1 MRGTLLERD
10 GLPLLDHG
18 SDQILGSLIH
28 FDPARSAEGY
38 TAINA
43 IEPDKLYL
51 WQVAKV
57 LREGQETDANVLFG
71 RKPHRGSI
79 HPEYQ
84 TWDGSKEPLF
94 TSAMSV
100 IQETLEQNQ
109 QFGWN
114 LEPFFRL
121 QMAYLLLWCA
131 IERFVSFKYDL
142 GDKVI
147 EKIRRL
153 AVDPAFVEA
162 LRELGGEN
170 REVVRSDDPRNKV
183 VLTRDNPTKA
193 LDYYYQIRSNIT
205 HRGKTAVRDYGMLLA
220 SLTELHGIFQR
231 VLQAEF
237 STRWT

>member
-1 MRGTLLERD
+1 MLERD

-18 SDQILGSLIH
+18 SEQILGSLIH
-28 FDPARSAEGY
+28 FDPVRSAEAY

-51 WQVAKV
+51 WQVTTV
-57 LREGQETDANVLFG
+57 FRDGQETDANILFG
-71 RKPHRGSI
+71 RSPHKGSI
-79 HPEYQ
+79 HPEYE

-94 TSAMSV
+94 TSAMTV

-131 IERFVSFKYDL
+131 IERFVSFKYHL
-142 GDKVI
+142 GGQVI

-153 AVDPAFVEA
+153 ADDSAFVEA

-170 REVVRSDDPRNKV
+170 REVVRSDDPRNKE
-183 VLTRDNPTKA
+183 VLRRDNPRKA

-205 HRGKTAVRDYGMLLA
+205 HRGKSAVRDYGMLLA
-220 SLTELHGIFQR
+220 SLTELHAIFQR

-237 STRWT
+237 STGWK